1 MESLIS
7 YLPKVDDKALE
18 FEVSIQDVQFNHEG
32 RYFLRLSVQS
42 LHTKDYSKVQ
52 VRKPGSLIFTYEY
65 EAETDVVRQPESQVL
80 TRFHDNTFTFRL
92 PTGRRPLNRIFMP
105 LAWRVRRGRQV
116 IGLSVRLSVI
126 PSRLHNYKVQHLKFG
141 WRYSNQTWK
150 FIYRLLT
157 PRLYHMPGPWGW
169 SGFKINGLYILT
181 LLPSRTSVL
190 HKYMSSC
197 LWRLVVLLIHILCH
211 GDSLYLKL

>member
-92 PTGRRPLNRIFMP
+92 PTGRIFYAPCMKGP
-105 LAWRVRRGRQV
+105 PGASSNL
-116 IGLSVRLSVI
+116 IVRLSVS
-126 PSRLHNYKVQHLKFG
+126 P
-141 WRYSNQTWK
+141 
-150 FIYRLLT
+150 
-157 PRLYHMPGPWGW
+157 
-169 SGFKINGLYILT
+169 
-181 LLPSRTSVL
+181 
-190 HKYMSSC
+190 
-197 LWRLVVLLIHILCH
+197 
-211 GDSLYLKL
+211 